1 MLTICHVIIAALA
14 EFWGEYWNCKRFV
27 WIFGK
32 VFMHHLLDSC
42 IQLRSFHSFFETL
55 YCKSVSK
62 SSNWQNCIRLGCRL
76 SLRDESCFDSNC
88 GADVLIVFDQISRK
102 NSKQTSSSK
111 IRLESADCLGST
123 VV

>member
-42 IQLRSFHSFFETL
+42 IQLRSFHSFFLKFCTVNL
-55 YCKSVSK
+55 
-62 SSNWQNCIRLGCRL
+62 LA
-76 SLRDESCFDSNC
+76 SLPIGKIAF
-88 GADVLIVFDQISRK
+88 VLAVD
-102 NSKQTSSSK
+102 
-111 IRLESADCLGST
+111 
-123 VV
+123 